1 MMNDT
6 DKKLLEQIA
15 ELHGVPNGSYNIRKN
30 GESIA
35 RNSTADIEI
44 IPKKDKNGIDIFVKP
59 GVKNKSVHIPV
70 LLTDGGFKDLVYND
84 FYVGKDAD
92 VIIVAGCG
100 IHNGSSSDSAHDG
113 IHSFHLEENAKVK
126 YVERHVGTGEGSG
139 GKIFNPVTKIRLKKN
154 AFMLMETTQ
163 LGGVTNTV
171 RKTSA
176 TLGEGA
182 KLSVK
187 EKLLTDNSERAM
199 SVFSVKLSGKDSSA
213 EIVSRSVA
221 RGNSFQHFKS
231 ALVGKNKCFG
241 HVECDGVL
249 IGNARISSTPEIDAA
264 HKDASLVHE
273 AAIGKIAS
281 EQLLKLMTLGLDEK
295 EAEDTIIQGFLE

>member
-44 IPKKDKNGIDIFVKP
+44 IPKKDKNGIDIFVTP

-113 IHSFHLEENAKVK
+113 IHSFHLEENAK
-126 YVERHVGTGEGSG
+126 
-139 GKIFNPVTKIRLKKN
+139 
-154 AFMLMETTQ
+154 
-163 LGGVTNTV
+163 
-171 RKTSA
+171 
-176 TLGEGA
+176 
-182 KLSVK
+182 
-187 EKLLTDNSERAM
+187 
-199 SVFSVKLSGKDSSA
+199 
-213 EIVSRSVA
+213 EI
-221 RGNSFQHFKS
+221 Q
-231 ALVGKNKCFG
+231 
-241 HVECDGVL
+241 D
-249 IGNARISSTPEIDAA
+249 PE
-264 HKDASLVHE
+264 
-273 AAIGKIAS
+273 
-281 EQLLKLMTLGLDEK
+281 
-295 EAEDTIIQGFLE
+295 